1 VFDVIGTVTSGGSTR
16 DLHQSGTAF
25 CNPLFG
31 GEVVKPN
38 EMHRRMKTEY
48 GDACLLQQQVYE
60 WDRKFKNGVS
70 SVVDADSPCR
80 SNTACTLER
89 V

>member
-1 VFDVIGTVTSGGSTR
+1 MFDVIGTVTGGGSTR

-31 GEVVKPN
+31 GEVVKTN

-60 WDRKFKNGVS
+60 CDSKFKNGVS
-70 SVVDADSPCR
+70 SVADADSPGQTD
-80 SNTACTLER
+80 TACTPER